1 MVLAYHRGSC
11 TVFVAI
17 LFLFVS
23 EISLT
28 WADKFS
34 FEIISENECFFVDA
48 IREEKLLLKFTIIH
62 GGDLS
67 IGYVMTV
74 PGGNNMSVTFSGSI
88 KDQFTK
94 EFPVYVSGTQKICF
108 TNPKRGL
115 KKLELEIVVQRPG
128 DEHTHVDPL
137 YNTVDKLYEELD
149 YLLQTQKY
157 LRHREELHRDTAEIT
172 NERVMWWSI
181 LESIA
186 LLAASVGQVVFLKYL
201 TSKNSK

>member
-1 MVLAYHRGSC
+1 MVQAYHRGSC
-11 TVFVAI
+11 AVFVAI

-34 FEIISENECFFVDA
+34 FEVPQVECFFVDTLKG
-48 IREEKLLLKFTIIH
+48 EKLVLKFTILH

-67 IGYVMTV
+67 ISYTMTF
-74 PGGNNMSVTFSGSI
+74 PGGLNKTVSFSGGI
-88 KDQFTK
+88 KDQFEKT
-94 EFPVYVSGTQKICF
+94 FPVIVGGTQKICF
-108 TNPKRGL
+108 SNSNRGL
-115 KKLELEIVVQRPG
+115 KKMELEIVVERPG
-128 DEHTHVDPL
+128 DEHTHADPL
-137 YNTVDKLYEELD
+137 YDKVDKLDKELD
-149 YLLQTQKY
+149 ELHQTQKY

-172 NERVMWWSI
+172 NERIMWWSI

-186 LLAASVGQVVFLKYL
+186 LLAASIGQVVFLKYL